1 MGMLTQFITST
12 QFYIFGRGRFTQTG
26 WKKAAKKYVANELE
40 DCVLQGKTYAVTG
53 ANSGIGRETAGFLA
67 SRGARV
73 FMLCRSAE
81 RADQARREMAT
92 HAENGGTLEVIVA
105 DMALAASVKAAAAQ
119 VRSSTTQLDGLV
131 CCAGVLLNEKTMTS
145 EGVET
150 TFAAHFAFGSHL
162 LTKELLPL
170 LKTTPGSRV
179 VYTSSGG
186 MYNSKFPGVDA
197 CVDPETYDGQFA
209 YVYAKRGQVLLAER
223 LAASEPSV
231 KFVSSHPG
239 WVRTAA
245 VEAAYGSSA
254 KYLEPMRTPWEG
266 AEGQCW
272 LCTVDKDKLE
282 PGAFYLDREP
292 QRKHLAGPFFT
303 GGSATK
309 NTLEEAE
316 QMVRDL
322 DALADRVGGARAE
335 GVVLEKE

>member
-12 QFYIFGRGRFTQTG
+12 QFYLFGRSRFTQTG
-26 WKKAAKKYVANELE
+26 WQKAAKKYVQGELE
-40 DCVLQGKTYAVTG
+40 ECKLQGKCYAVTG

-73 FMLCRSAE
+73 LMLCRSKE
-81 RADQARREMAT
+81 RAEKARDEMKPD
-92 HAENGGTLEVIVA
+92 NGGSLEVIVA
-105 DMALAASVKAAAAQ
+105 DVSLVSSVKAAAEQ
-119 VRSSTTQLDGLV
+119 VRATTSKLDGLV

-145 EGVET
+145 ENVET
-150 TFAAHFAFGSHL
+150 TFASHLAFGSCL

-170 LKTTPGSRV
+170 LRATPNSRV

-186 MYNSKFPGVDA
+186 MYNSKFPGVAA
-197 CVDPETYDGQFA
+197 CVDPEKYDGQFA

-223 LAASEPSV
+223 LAAQEPRV
-231 KFVSSHPG
+231 AFVSSHPG
-239 WVRTAA
+239 WTRTAA

-254 KYLEPMRTPWEG
+254 KYLEPMRTAWQG

-272 LCTVDKDKLE
+272 LCVVDRDRLE
-282 PGAFYLDREP
+282 NGGFYLDRAP

-309 NTLEEAE
+309 NSLEEAE

-322 DALADRVGGARAE
+322 DALALKAGGAARAE
-335 GVVLEKE
+335 GVVLEK